1 MNNTSVS
8 CYRPAALTFPFLD
21 GTQLVILT
29 VTNSVV
35 MVANIFANM
44 LAMYI
49 LLRTGQIANS
59 ACKLFFMLSVSDL
72 MIDLF
77 CQNLLTTILYE
88 KNCILL
94 DTYAFIASFLI
105 HLSMY
110 TIALIGIDRYLR
122 IKRYAKFK
130 TLWTTKAVLG
140 FVSLDIF
147 LSLLQA
153 ILTLIGLL
161 SGKENIVIPSY
172 LAIDG
177 VIISGITFLQI
188 LTIRTSSAVCD
199 ESRTVASENTKRKI
213 TKFSM
218 QILLLFCCFNAPHL
232 IIYVLREF
240 IEKELNSYQK
250 SLVEFFSVISSIF
263 IYTIS
268 FANAVLFLLT
278 NVKAKRFLRN
288 FVRQWER
295 SL

>member
-8 CYRPAALTFPFLD
+8 CYRPPALTFPFLN

-35 MVANIFANM
+35 MVANIFANI

-49 LLRTGQIANS
+49 LLKTGQIANS

-94 DTYAFIASFLI
+94 DTYAFIASFLV

-122 IKRYAKFK
+122 IKHYAKFK
-130 TLWTTKAVLG
+130 ILWTTKAVLG

-188 LTIRTSSAVCD
+188 LTIRTSSTICD

-218 QILLLFCCFNAPHL
+218 QILLLFCCFNALHL

-263 IYTIS
+263 IYTNS

>member
-49 LLRTGQIANS
+49 LLKTGQIANS

-94 DTYAFIASFLI
+94 DTYAFIASFLV

-122 IKRYAKFK
+122 IKHYAKFK
-130 TLWTTKAVLG
+130 ILWTTKAVLG

-188 LTIRTSSAVCD
+188 LTIRTSSTICD

-218 QILLLFCCFNAPHL
+218 QILLLFYCFNAPHL
-232 IIYVLREF
+232 VFYVLREF